1 MKNSPIGCP
10 KKDKM
15 QLSIVE
21 SFGLTQHSNQP
32 CNIQNEVDAHL
43 HEYDE
48 SNSVELVEIENPSK
62 KHKIILKSKWNTR
75 FPWAYVLK
83 HLMVMKE

>member
-1 MKNSPIGCP
+1 
-10 KKDKM
+10 M

-32 CNIQNEVDAHL
+32 CNIKNEVGAHL

-48 SNSVELVEIENPSK
+48 SNSVELVEIENP
-62 KHKIILKSKWNTR
+62 
-75 FPWAYVLK
+75 
-83 HLMVMKE
+83 